1 MTDVTE
7 NPLDSEQANDL
18 VLPTEIEMLKQ
29 KATLM
34 GITYS
39 NNIGVESLKAKIK
52 EKEDALN
59 APAPS
64 LDKPADVGG
73 VAPANPIAD
82 PAHKGKTPTLRAYLL
97 AEQTKLV
104 RLRITNMDPKKADL
118 PGEILTV
125 ANEYIGT
132 ISKYVP
138 FGEQTENGYHVPYC
152 LYEMLKSRQF
162 LQIKVIKRPGGRLET
177 KTQWVREF
185 ALEVLPDLTKA
196 EIARL
201 AATQAA
207 RGDVD

>member
-1 MTDVTE
+1 MTDVNA

-39 NNIGVESLKAKIK
+39 NNIGVDSLKAKIK

-59 APAPS
+59 GPAPS
-64 LDKPADVGG
+64 LDKAEDA
-73 VAPANPIAD
+73 VAAPVNPMAD
-82 PAHKGKTPTLRAYLL
+82 PVHKGKTPTLRAFLL

-207 RGDVD
+207 RGDSD